1 MDSSSPLSP
10 EEIILLHGGGALTPP
25 APREPAKEKLRLVGP
40 HSVKPNTPTLSAVPM
55 VSSPPREVLRPT
67 TSTSAAVTRTLV
79 GPHSIET
86 REISQEEKKIRELH
100 EMGQA
105 LDIILW
111 DTGHEAA
118 LNPEHERFQMY
129 NQLSLLDDGTLILT
143 EIKPGAE
150 FTRTLQIDPERI
162 LLQKS
167 ELVAAIRGHIKQ
179 AGFEWNKKP
188 E

>member
-1 MDSSSPLSP
+1 MPAFESSSIPDDV
-10 EEIILLHGGGALTPP
+10 TP
-25 APREPAKEKLRLVGP
+25 APAGAEPMRERLLKLTGP
-40 HSVKPNTPTLSAVPM
+40 HMVINSTSSTAPLPAAPTGPTK
-55 VSSPPREVLRPT
+55 ETLRPQMV
-67 TSTSAAVTRTLV
+67 AAGQVTIVLV